1 MCPVM
6 GLPPSAAGVQ
16 LNQEE
21 VAPAR
26 ATGVPVG
33 PGTEGMDSVPVP
45 GGSVVEPGAVV
56 VPGDEGIED
65 GSPYASLL
73 GESVPAPVT
82 TFGVDALTIAV
93 ITCDGEADVAAD
105 K

>member
-1 MCPVM
+1 M
-6 GLPPSAAGVQ
+6 GLPPFAADVQ
-16 LNQEE
+16 FNQED

-33 PGTEGMDSVPVP
+33 PGTEGMDSVPEP
-45 GGSVVEPGAVV
+45 GGSVEEPGAVV
-56 VPGDEGIED
+56 VPGDEGTVE
-65 GSPYASLL
+65 GSAYASAF

-82 TFGVDALTIAV
+82 TLGVAALEMAV